1 MRVLI
6 VSNLF
11 PPAFIGGYELA
22 AQDVATMLVA
32 RGHRVTVLSSA
43 ALDGQADPPM
53 PFTLLR
59 TLECLVAQIEV
70 IAPED
75 LFHRGLGLNLRN
87 LAAVAKAAAAEGPE
101 VILCFNLA
109 GLGPLGLLR
118 LFGSAGPPA
127 VLMLMDNPFVFAE
140 QDPAMT
146 LRLRSLLGLPP
157 GLGGVTTISCSA
169 ALTREISGL
178 VGAALDLPVI
188 PAWTTTGA
196 PPPQAHDGPIRFVF
210 ASRIAPHKGMML
222 VVEAA
227 ALVHARGVPF
237 TVDVWGAGFPAEM
250 MQAAHAA
257 GAGRAVPVSRGD
269 DEAGDGR
276 ALQRLRRAAVPDLG
290 ARALRLRPR
299 SRRPLQAA
307 CRSSRATSAVPSSC
321 WMGCTASRY
330 GARRRT
336 SRRQWSGWPPCPR
349 RTFWR
354 CAAGCGGM
362 RAACSTRN
370 AGSTGWR
377 PCCAAPSRRMRG
389 RWSRWRMPYSPCR
402 RWPIF
407 GGPRMPESDSAAAL
421 ARLEQALADE
431 RRARLASEARW
442 RRHCRP

>member
-157 GLGGVTTISCSA
+157 GLGGVTAISCSA

-237 TVDVWGAGFPAEM
+237 TVDVWGAGSPAEM

-257 GAGRAVPVSRGD
+257 GLGGLFRYRGVTTKQAMAGHFSDYDALLFPTWEREPSGFVPIEAAVAGCVPIVTGNIGSAEFMLDGLHCIKIRRTAADLAEAMVGLAAMPAPDLLALRGRVRRHARRMFDAERWFDRLEAVLRGAIAEDARAVVPMADAVL
-269 DEAGDGR
+269 
-276 ALQRLRRAAVPDLG
+276 ALS
-290 ARALRLRPR
+290 AL
-299 SRRPLQAA
+299 AHIW
-307 CRSSRATSAVPSSC
+307 RSSDA
-321 WMGCTASRY
+321 
-330 GARRRT
+330 
-336 SRRQWSGWPPCPR
+336 
-349 RTFWR
+349 
-354 CAAGCGGM
+354 
-362 RAACSTRN
+362 
-370 AGSTGWR
+370 
-377 PCCAAPSRRMRG
+377 
-389 RWSRWRMPYSPCR
+389 
-402 RWPIF
+402 
-407 GGPRMPESDSAAAL
+407 
-421 ARLEQALADE
+421 
-431 RRARLASEARW
+431 
-442 RRHCRP
+442 

>member
-22 AQDVATMLVA
+22 ALDVATMLVA
-32 RGHRVTVLSSA
+32 RGHSVTVLSSA

-53 PFTLLR
+53 PFTVLR

-87 LAAVAKAAAAEGPE
+87 LAAVAKAVAAEGPE

-146 LRLRSLLGLPP
+146 LRLRSLLGLPA
-157 GLGGVTTISCSA
+157 GLGGMTAVSCSE

-178 VGAALDLPVI
+178 AGAALDLPVI

-227 ALVHARGVPF
+227 ALVHVRGVRF
-237 TVDVWGAGFPAEM
+237 TVDVWGAGAPAEM

-257 GAGRAVPVSRGD
+257 GVGGLFRYCGVTTKQAMAGHFGGYDALLFPTWEREPSGFVPI
-269 DEAGDGR
+269 EA
-276 ALQRLRRAAVPDLG
+276 A
-290 ARALRLRPR
+290 
-299 SRRPLQAA
+299 
-307 CRSSRATSAVPSSC
+307 
-321 WMGCTASRY
+321 
-330 GARRRT
+330 
-336 SRRQWSGWPPCPR
+336 
-349 RTFWR
+349 
-354 CAAGCGGM
+354 AAGCVPIVTGNIGSAEFM
-362 RAACSTRN
+362 LDGLHCIKIRRTAADLAEAM
-370 AGSTGWR
+370 AGLAVM
-377 PCCAAPSRRMRG
+377 PAPDRLALRSRVRRHARRMFDAE
-389 RWSRWRMPYSPCR
+389 RWFDRLEPVLRDAIATDARAVVPMADAVLALS
-402 RWPIF
+402 
-407 GGPRMPESDSAAAL
+407 AL
-421 ARLEQALADE
+421 AHI
-431 RRARLASEARW
+431 W
-442 RRHCRP
+442 RSSDV